1 MGYSNGMGDW
11 LPICGGKMKNSLQRK
26 LLYSFMLV
34 IAVVLIGVS
43 LGVSLI
49 IKEEMLATKQQEL
62 IEKGSEL
69 AVEIENFQQVNGN
82 LVQLPQFLT
91 TIDSL
96 RDCRVWVVDSSRKV
110 IAVSDP
116 QRRGDPPRGM
126 GERPGNGMGKGM
138 GMGHGSGHPMGNN
151 PIPEQNGMA
160 PVGKEMDQVFSGLVW
175 TGIFEHPFYGEKML
189 VVAVPIRLANGSVS
203 AALILNA
210 PVTEMNAF
218 MEHIYYYIAIAG
230 LVAFILALLV
240 VSWLT
245 RGIIRPLKAMEETAA
260 AMAKGDYSNHVKVE
274 TSDEVG
280 RLGLALN
287 SLAQDLAK
295 NIEELNQMEKLRR
308 DFVAN
313 VSHEFRT
320 PMTIIRGYNEALMD
334 GTISD
339 PVLIQKY
346 HQLMGD
352 ETVRLE
358 RLINDLL
365 DLSRLQSTTVTID
378 KEKLPLASVVDSV
391 VNLLRQ
397 QAEQKQIIM
406 STTTEE
412 DLPEILGN
420 GDRIIQLLLIIVDNA
435 LKYTLSGGAIRIST
449 FLEDECVVLRVADTG
464 IGIPAEDLPYIWE
477 RLYKVEKSHCR
488 ADGGTGLGL
497 AIAKEIIDLHHAT
510 VTVSSELSR
519 GTTMT
524 IYFPVVRSENK

>member
-1 MGYSNGMGDW
+1 MGYSNSVGDW
-11 LPICGGKMKNSLQRK
+11 LSICGEKMKKSLQRK

-49 IKEEMLATKQQEL
+49 IKEEMLVTKQQEL

-69 AVEIENFQQVNGN
+69 AVEIESFQQSHGS
-82 LVQLPQFLT
+82 LEQLPQFLMS
-91 TIDSL
+91 IDSL
-96 RDCRVWVVDSSRKV
+96 RDCRVWVVNSSRQV
-110 IAVSDP
+110 IAMSDP
-116 QRRGDPPRGM
+116 QRRIGDPPHGGDQRSGK
-126 GERPGNGMGKGM
+126 GMGKGM
-138 GMGHGSGHPMGNN
+138 GMGHQMGNN
-151 PIPEQNGMA
+151 LMSEQNGMA
-160 PVGKEMDQVFSGLVW
+160 PVVKEMDQVFVGQVW

-189 VVAVPIRLANGSVS
+189 VVAIPIHLANGNVS
-203 AALILNA
+203 AALVLNA

-245 RGIIRPLKAMEETAA
+245 RGIVRPLKAMQETAD
-260 AMAKGDYSNHVKVE
+260 AMARGNYSNHVTIE

-346 HQLMGD
+346 HRLMGD

-365 DLSRLQSTTVTID
+365 DLSRLQSTTVNID
-378 KEKLPLASVVDSV
+378 KEKLPLATVVDSV

-397 QAEQKQIIM
+397 QAKQKQVTM
-406 STTTEE
+406 SVSTQGN
-412 DLPEILGN
+412 LPEIWGN

-435 LKYTLSGGAIRIST
+435 LKYTPSGGFITIST
-449 FLEDECVVLRVADTG
+449 SLEDERVVLRVADTG

-497 AIAKEIIDLHHAT
+497 AIGKEIIDLHHAT
-510 VTVSSELSR
+510 ATVSSELNR
-519 GTTMT
+519 GTVMT
-524 IYFPVVRSENK
+524 ICFPLARNTAE